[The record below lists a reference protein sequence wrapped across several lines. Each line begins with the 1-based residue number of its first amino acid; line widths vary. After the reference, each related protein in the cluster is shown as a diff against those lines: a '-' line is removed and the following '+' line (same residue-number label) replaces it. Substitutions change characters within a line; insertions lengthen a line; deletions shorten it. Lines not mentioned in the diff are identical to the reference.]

1 MDIPLPPNAVLGF
14 EAAGTVDAVGPGVT
28 GTSVGGGVT
37 ALLFSLGG
45 YAGLVVAQPRE
56 HQLGGYAGAHVSD
69 HQGNVTGYAHG
80 PEAAPHDLAESAL
93 PAAGITNAAAAAGV
107 SGRHRCRRDRCRNYC
122 CAATA
127 DTACLMRSATGWR
140 KPFVRR
146 ASW

>member
-1 MDIPLPPNAVLGF
+1 MDAILIETATNNSPVSVAAGATPERRARF

-80 PEAAPHDLAESAL
+80 PEAALTISRKSAL
-93 PAAGITNAAAAAGV
+93 PAAGTTNAAAAAGV
-107 SGRHRCRRDRCRNYC
+107 SGRYLRRETG
-122 CAATA
+122 AAITA
-127 DTACLMRSATGWR
+127 A
-140 KPFVRR
+140 RR
-146 ASW
+146 PRTRPA